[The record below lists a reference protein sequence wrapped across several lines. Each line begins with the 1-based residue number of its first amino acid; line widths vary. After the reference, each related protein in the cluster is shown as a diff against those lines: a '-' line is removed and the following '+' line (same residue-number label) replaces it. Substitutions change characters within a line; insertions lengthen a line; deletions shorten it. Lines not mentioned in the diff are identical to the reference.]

1 MVAAGWLTMFGQ
13 DKGGEIG
20 AEMATMME
28 DCDEF
33 DTETSK

>member
-1 MVAAGWLTMFGQ
+1 MFGQ

-33 DTETSK
+33 IAETTE

>member
-1 MVAAGWLTMFGQ
+1 MFGQ

-20 AEMATMME
+20 AEMATIME

-33 DTETSK
+33 GTGPLMM